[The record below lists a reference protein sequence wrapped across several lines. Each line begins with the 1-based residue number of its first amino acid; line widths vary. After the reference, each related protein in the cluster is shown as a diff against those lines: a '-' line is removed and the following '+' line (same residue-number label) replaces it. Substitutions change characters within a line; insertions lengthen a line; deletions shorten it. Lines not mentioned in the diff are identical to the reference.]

1 MLRRISC
8 LTALLL
14 LFVHSAPA
22 QDIQRGTIKAVDA
35 EKKTITVTV
44 GDKDSAFSISDETQ
58 IRTGGGGEI
67 KDGLKD
73 SAFKV
78 GSSVFFLAREQG
90 GKTVL
95 LGLRPAGGNAPANAP
110 AGNAGQNPGGGILR
124 GRIKKVDIDNL
135 KLTLTV
141 DGKDRELTL
150 TETTQVLGSN
160 ADTLKERM
168 KDFREGLDTDFRE
181 MQRDGK
187 SVVQALRLA
196 TADNG
201 GGRPAPSRNPPPPP
215 PADLRPLTDLGS
227 GEYRGNKGGLYP
239 EGRNTRPQ
247 AHEEAGLRLAE
258 QIQPLDRTGQPS
270 PGGRI
275 VLMSVGMSNTSQSS
289 SGFRRVLRDAS
300 DINPRVV
307 FVDGAQGGMTAA
319 AIQDPEDTRTG
330 TRYWTTVDER
340 LRTEGVT
347 RDQVQAIWIKQ
358 ADAGPSSGFP
368 AYART
373 LEGELAKIVQ
383 ILPKRFPNV
392 KLCYLSSRTYGGY
405 ATTGLNPEPYA
416 YESGFSVKWLI
427 ERQIQ
432 GDRELNFDKS
442 KGDVRAPW
450 LSWGAYLWTNGKQP
464 RSDGVRFESTDFTD
478 SDGTHQSPSGQT
490 KVGNLLLDFFKTDS
504 TTKPWFVKPN

>member
-1 MLRRISC
+1 MFRYVGC

-14 LFVHSAPA
+14 LFAHGASA

-35 EKKTITVTV
+35 EKKSITVTV
-44 GDKDSAFSISDETQ
+44 GDRDRTFSITDETQ
-58 IRTGGGGEI
+58 IRTAGGGEL

-78 GSSVFFLAREQG
+78 GSSVNFLAREQG

-95 LGLRPAGGNAPANAP
+95 LGLRPAGGNA
-110 AGNAGQNPGGGILR
+110 GQNPGGGILR
-124 GRIKKVDIDNL
+124 GRIKKIDLDNL

-150 TETTQVLGSN
+150 IETTQVLGSN
-160 ADTLKERM
+160 AATLKERM

-181 MQRDGK
+181 VQRDGK
-187 SVVQALRLA
+187 SVVDALRLA
-196 TADNG
+196 GA
-201 GGRPAPSRNPPPPP
+201 APNRNPPPPP
-215 PADLRPLTDLGS
+215 PADLRPLTDLGT
-227 GEYRGNKGGLYP
+227 GEYRSNQGGLYP

-247 AHEEAGLRLAE
+247 AHEEAGRRLAA

-270 PGGRI
+270 PDGRI
-275 VLMSVGMSNTSQSS
+275 VLMSVGMSNTSQAS

-300 DINPRVV
+300 NINPRVA

-319 AIQDPEDTRTG
+319 AIQDPEDARTG
-330 TRYWTTVDER
+330 ARYWSTVDER

-347 RDQVQAIWIKQ
+347 RDQVQVIWIKQ

-416 YESGFSVKWLI
+416 FESGFSVKWLI

-442 KGDVRAPW
+442 KGEVRAPW
-450 LSWGAYLWTNGKQP
+450 LSWGAYLWTNGNQP

-478 SDGTHQSPSGQT
+478 NDGTHESPSGQT

-504 TTKPWFVKPN
+504 TTKPWFVKQN